1 MRREDRRYGRRNRQK
16 NRHALIVSVML
27 VMILACSA
35 GIVSRWIYNQECG
48 VVFAGSP
55 MHQSVDDESTAGLA
69 LQTAS
74 FDPEKINQAKVK
86 TQTLMFEDSFTAD
99 GAYLVDMQ
107 GNVLYEKNADKQL
120 YPASMTKIMTA
131 LVAVENGNLD
141 DTVTVGQLEGCYEE
155 GSKLTYLEEGDVCT
169 LRDLLY
175 ATLLYS
181 ANDAATAVAVYI
193 GGDVAT
199 FAGMMNQKAAE
210 LGANN
215 THFANPHGLHNED
228 HYTTPRDVSLIMRAA
243 TENATVMEIMQTPT
257 YSCTIT
263 RENGG
268 DNEHHYTW
276 NSTNVYMRGTD
287 TLEGIQY
294 ICGKTG
300 YTGEAGRCLVSYF
313 QLGEESYISVIM
325 NSKDYALATKQLAY
339 YKLEPDLLETAVR
352 TQAQTDS

>member
-1 MRREDRRYGRRNRQK
+1 M
-16 NRHALIVSVML
+16 
-27 VMILACSA
+27 
-35 GIVSRWIYNQECG
+35 
-48 VVFAGSP
+48 
-55 MHQSVDDESTAGLA
+55 
-69 LQTAS
+69 
-74 FDPEKINQAKVK
+74 
-86 TQTLMFEDSFTAD
+86 
-99 GAYLVDMQ
+99 
-107 GNVLYEKNADKQL
+107 
-120 YPASMTKIMTA
+120 
-131 LVAVENGNLD
+131 
-141 DTVTVGQLEGCYEE
+141 
-155 GSKLTYLEEGDVCT
+155 CT